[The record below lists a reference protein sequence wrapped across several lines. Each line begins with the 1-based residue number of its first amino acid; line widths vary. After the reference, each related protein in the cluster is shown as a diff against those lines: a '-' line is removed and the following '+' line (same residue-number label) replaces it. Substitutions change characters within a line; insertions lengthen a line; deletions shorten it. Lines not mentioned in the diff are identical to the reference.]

1 MKVWDSCSDAGI
13 EFSSDEGQDISQPLN
28 YIVENDLTQAALNKV
43 MKQCDNLSVKYST
56 KVKKYS
62 IPKLKET
69 EVVPK
74 ENVLIELE
82 NGNILETPF
91 LIGADGF
98 R

>member
-1 MKVWDSCSDAGI
+1 MKVWDACSDAAI
-13 EFSSDEGQDISQPLN
+13 EFSNDDSPDISQPLN

-43 MKQCDNLSVKYST
+43 MNQCDNLSVKYST

-62 IPKLKET
+62 IPKLKDN

-74 ENVLIELE
+74 ENVMIELE
-82 NGNILETPF
+82 NGNFIETP
-91 LIGADGF
+91 LLVGADGF